1 MIDLK
6 AVISKYPDSIINGKR
21 LKSIL
26 LDLYPDEKLYGSLL
40 SQILDDGIA
49 DEIKNKEKIDVIE
62 FINLCNRL
70 EKKHGIAQKY
80 IEGCL
85 TIWANAFD
93 VPIKTKVEPVKRV
106 ETAVAQ
112 SESTIHTHKYTDTI
126 IPPTCTEKGYTLH
139 SCNCGYEY
147 KDKFVN
153 PKHDYVLIEY
163 TDPTCETDGK
173 ELYKCIHCGN
183 EKTEIV
189 TAKGHKFGKW
199 VEQEKPLCEKDG
211 YEVRQCSVCGK
222 IETNSLK
229 RTGHKF
235 TAWRKE
241 GDDYVRDC
249 SACGFTEKKG
259 LPIDAVGQIF
269 EFGRYP
275 QTRDGGILPIKWKVL
290 EIKNKKAF
298 LLSEYGLDKKPYDGS
313 ICSSSPY
320 TARTKVTWCNSDI
333 RRWLNSTFLSN
344 AFSDNEK
351 KKICKTNNNNYIYNV
366 TQNTYWT
373 PGITYSYDISKN
385 ASSRTEDYI
394 FLPTVNDMEKM
405 YSFKYDGKSKENIE
419 EVMGSSYCG
428 VYYSEWLLRDLVYY
442 KKYDTHFNTG
452 STGFYSF
459 SVYKGKISIND
470 VLDIHIL
477 RPAMWVD
484 LTTAEEKEQEL
495 KEAQERKRLEEER
508 KAAQAQL
515 EQERA
520 LKAAEEKRKEEILKK
535 ERREKGVCQHCGG
548 EFKGW
553 LIKKCSTCGKR
564 RDY

>member
-6 AVISKYPDSIINGKR
+6 AVISKYPDSILNGKR

-93 VPIKTKVEPVKRV
+93 VPIKTRVEPIKRV
-106 ETAVAQ
+106 EPKFTPR
-112 SESTIHTHKYTDTI
+112 ESTIHTHKYVDSI
-126 IPPTCTEKGYTLH
+126 VPPTCTEKGYTLH

-147 KDKFVN
+147 KDNFVN

-189 TAKGHKFGKW
+189 KAKGHKFGKW
-199 VEQEKPLCEKDG
+199 IEQEKPLCEKDG

-222 IETNSLK
+222 IETNSIS

-259 LPIDAVGQIF
+259 LPIESVGQIF

-290 EIKNKKAF
+290 CIQDKRAL
-298 LLSEYGLDKKPYDGS
+298 LLSETNVGDKSFDSRIRSK
-313 ICSSSPY
+313 SPY
-320 TARTKVTWCNSDI
+320 NIRTNVSWSNSDI
-333 RRWLNSTFLSN
+333 RRWLNHDFFN
-344 AFSDNEK
+344 KAFSINEIK
-351 KKICKTNNNNYIYNV
+351 SILEVKTQSYIFTLREKTNQSFKRFYKRKIE
-366 TQNTYWT
+366 
-373 PGITYSYDISKN
+373 
-385 ASSRTEDYI
+385 SSIVEADRI
-394 FLPTVNDMEKM
+394 FLLSVTELEKLYSSEYNNVENLFGYNDIKNKQIPR
-405 YSFKYDGKSKENIE
+405 FKDDKWKDGPW
-419 EVMGSSYCG
+419 V
-428 VYYSEWLLRDLVYY
+428 LRDLEYFEEE
-442 KKYDTHFNTG
+442 K
-452 STGFYSF
+452 FYSDTITTTYNPLC
-459 SVYKGKISIND
+459 VNENEISRYEYYDEYAI
-470 VLDIHIL
+470 
-477 RPAMWVD
+477 RPAMWVA
-484 LTTAEEKEQEL
+484 LSTAEEKKLIAIKEL
-495 KEAQERKRLEEER
+495 KDTLKIIEET
-508 KAAQAQL
+508 K
-515 EQERA
+515 
-520 LKAAEEKRKEEILKK
+520 KAAEEKRKEEILKK
-535 ERREKGVCQHCGG
+535 ERRDKGVCQYCGG

-564 RDY
+564 KDY

>member
-6 AVISKYPDSIINGKR
+6 AVISKYPDSILNGKR

-93 VPIKTKVEPVKRV
+93 VPIKTRVEPIKRV
-106 ETAVAQ
+106 ETAVVQ
-112 SESTIHTHKYTDTI
+112 SESTIHTHKYVDTI

-147 KDKFVN
+147 KDNFVN

-189 TAKGHKFGKW
+189 KAKGHKFGKW

-211 YEVRQCSVCGK
+211 YEVRQCFACGK
-222 IETNSLK
+222 IETNSIS

-241 GDDYVRDC
+241 GNDYVRDC
-249 SACGFTEKKG
+249 SAYGFTEKKG
-259 LPIDAVGQIF
+259 LPIETVGQIF

-275 QTRDGGILPIKWKVL
+275 QTRDGGILPIKWRVL
-290 EIKNKKAF
+290 DINNKKAL
-298 LLSEYGLDKKPYDGS
+298 LLSEYGLEMKCYEDYFCGKSLFDSVKQY
-313 ICSSSPY
+313 IAWNESS
-320 TARTKVTWCNSDI
+320 I
-333 RRWLNSTFLSN
+333 RRWLNDAFYN
-344 AFSDNEK
+344 QAFSSEEK
-351 KKICKTNNNNYIYNV
+351 RKIIACKNNNVIHTEKAVDSFNSIK
-366 TQNTYWT
+366 
-373 PGITYSYDISKN
+373 GISH
-385 ASSRTEDYI
+385 ASSTIDNI
-394 FLPTVNDMEKM
+394 FLLSVSEVESYLGLKKDTAVKGLHVNVQPTERINQSR
-405 YSFKYDGKSKENIE
+405 YNSKQTLP
-419 EVMGSSYCG
+419 
-428 VYYSEWLLRDLVYY
+428 WLLRDGWSFPRVYGNIQDY
-442 KKYDTHFNTG
+442 NYRVET
-452 STGFYSF
+452 
-459 SVYKGKISIND
+459 VND
-470 VLDIHIL
+470 NYFLIALYGDEHAI

-484 LTTAEEKEQEL
+484 LSTAEEKEQKL
-495 KEAQERKRLEEER
+495 KEEQERKMVEEER
-508 KAAQAQL
+508 KAKQEQL
-515 EQERA
+515 EREQA
-520 LKAAEEKRKEEILKK
+520 IKAAEEKRKSEALKA
-535 ERREKGVCQHCGG
+535 ERREKNLCQYCGG

-553 LIKKCSTCGKR
+553 LIKKCSACGKR

>member
-6 AVISKYPDSIINGKR
+6 AVISKYPDSILNGKR

-49 DEIKNKEKIDVIE
+49 DEINNKEKIDVIE

-93 VPIKTKVEPVKRV
+93 VPIKTRVEPIKRV
-106 ETAVAQ
+106 EPKFTPR
-112 SESTIHTHKYTDTI
+112 ESTIHTHKYVDSI
-126 IPPTCTEKGYTLH
+126 VPPTCTEKGYTLH

-147 KDKFVN
+147 KDIFVN

-189 TAKGHKFGKW
+189 KAKGHKFGRW

-222 IETNSLK
+222 IETNSIS

-259 LPIDAVGQIF
+259 LPIESVGQVF

-275 QTRDGGILPIKWKVL
+275 QTHDGGILPIKWKVL
-290 EIKNKKAF
+290 CIQDKKAL
-298 LLSEYGLDKKPYDGS
+298 LLSEVNIGNKLFDS
-313 ICSSSPY
+313 NICSKSPY
-320 TARTKVTWCNSDI
+320 TLRTRVAWSNSDI
-333 RRWLNSTFLSN
+333 RRWLNRNFLN
-344 AFSDNEK
+344 EAFSSDEVK
-351 KKICKTNNNNYIYNV
+351 SILTVKIKSCTFTLREKTNQSFNRFYV
-366 TQNTYWT
+366 RKVKDC
-373 PGITYSYDISKN
+373 SVDDDS
-385 ASSRTEDYI
+385 I
-394 FLPTVNDMEKM
+394 FLLSVNDLENL
-405 YSFKYDGKSKENIE
+405 YSFKYGNGQYEQIARLQDDKWN
-419 EVMGSSYCG
+419 CG
-428 VYYSEWLLRDLVYY
+428 PWVLRDLEYFEEE
-442 KKYDTHFNTG
+442 K
-452 STGFYSF
+452 FYSD
-459 SVYKGKISIND
+459 KITISYNPLCVNGNLITTYSFKDDYSI
-470 VLDIHIL
+470 

-484 LTTAEEKEQEL
+484 LSTAEEKEQ
-495 KEAQERKRLEEER
+495 KQKKLEEER
-508 KAAQAQL
+508 KEKQEQAI
-515 EQERA
+515 
-520 LKAAEEKRKEEILKK
+520 KAAEEKRKTEALKA
-535 ERREKGVCQHCGG
+535 ERREKGVCQYCGG

-553 LIKKCSTCGKR
+553 LIKKCSVCGKR
-564 RDY
+564 KDY

>member
-6 AVISKYPDSIINGKR
+6 AVISKYPDSILNGKR

-93 VPIKTKVEPVKRV
+93 VPIKTRVEPIKRG
-106 ETAVAQ
+106 EPKFTPR
-112 SESTIHTHKYTDTI
+112 ESTIHTHKYVDSI
-126 IPPTCTEKGYTLH
+126 VPPTCTEKGYTLH

-147 KDKFVN
+147 KDNFVN

-189 TAKGHKFGKW
+189 KAKGHKFGRW

-222 IETNSLK
+222 IETNSIS

-259 LPIDAVGQIF
+259 LPIESVGQIF

-298 LLSEYGLDKKPYDGS
+298 LLSECGLDKKPYDS
-313 ICSSSPY
+313 RICNISPFSQRETVKWSNSY
-320 TARTKVTWCNSDI
+320 IRT
-333 RRWLNSTFLSN
+333 WLNTDFLN
-344 AFSDNEK
+344 EAFLDSEK
-351 KKICKTNNNNYIYNV
+351 KSIIRTNNTNVVYTLKEYIYMQSGGLSRNEM
-366 TQNTYWT
+366 N
-373 PGITYSYDISKN
+373 ISKTI
-385 ASSRTEDYI
+385 SDSTTDLV
-394 FLPTVNDMEKM
+394 FLPSMHDIEQL
-405 YSFKYDGKSKENIE
+405 YSFRYNGNLKEKIGKIK
-419 EVMGSSYCG
+419 CG
-428 VYYSEWLLRDLVYY
+428 LDANCIWVIRDLEYYSRINKTYGRERISYSPLAVSE
-442 KKYDTHFNTG
+442 NTIWFG
-452 STGFYSF
+452 EHIDEYS
-459 SVYKGKISIND
+459 I
-470 VLDIHIL
+470 

-484 LTTAEEKEQEL
+484 LSTTEEKEQKL
-495 KEAQERKRLEEER
+495 KEEQERRKLEEER

-515 EQERA
+515 KQERA

-535 ERREKGVCQHCGG
+535 ERRDKGVCQHCGG

-564 RDY
+564 KDY

>member
-6 AVISKYPDSIINGKR
+6 AVISKYPDSILNGKR

-147 KDKFVN
+147 KDNFVN

-189 TAKGHKFGKW
+189 KAKGHKFGKW

-222 IETNSLK
+222 IETNSIS

-259 LPIDAVGQIF
+259 LPIETVGQIF

-275 QTRDGGILPIKWKVL
+275 QTRDGGILPIKWRVL
-290 EIKNKKAF
+290 DINNKKALLLSDFGIEMKPYADFSNDGKYHIKWGNSSINRWLNLEFYGQSFHPFEQKKIVTSNIDSSVYVVNKKINTIKSVSKIF
-298 LLSEYGLDKKPYDGS
+298 LLSVLDAEKYLKRGNFGS
-313 ICSSSPY
+313 Y
-320 TARTKVTWCNSDI
+320 ENLKTTEKVG
-333 RRWLNSTFLSN
+333 R
-344 AFSDNEK
+344 
-351 KKICKTNNNNYIYNV
+351 
-366 TQNTYWT
+366 Q
-373 PGITYSYDISKN
+373 YSG
-385 ASSRTEDYI
+385 
-394 FLPTVNDMEKM
+394 FM
-405 YSFKYDGKSKENIE
+405 
-419 EVMGSSYCG
+419 
-428 VYYSEWLLRDLVYY
+428 LRDSFWNPMVGYY
-442 KKYDTHFNTG
+442 VEVVDHYGVHISD
-452 STGFYSF
+452 
-459 SVYKGKISIND
+459 YKEKNIIA
-470 VLDIHIL
+470 
-477 RPAMWVD
+477 PTMWVD
-484 LTTAEEKEQEL
+484 LSTTEEKEQKL
-495 KEAQERKRLEEER
+495 KEEQERKRLEEER

-515 EQERA
+515 ERERA
-520 LKAAEEKRKEEILKK
+520 LKAAEEKRKEENLKK